1 MNLDFEKLLKLAL
14 PTFLRNGLG
23 NLIKAIAAVF
33 TAIYSDYR
41 AWQTDM
47 RLEAAMTCQNM
58 YIEAMLNYRLLGTF
72 DRIITLED
80 GTGIPVDFIV
90 KIPDDVQVDSARMV
104 GLVNKYKTYGK
115 RYLIVQ
121 GTYTYITGWRKPVC
135 EQVDRTYITGWREHV
150 CEQVDRTYITGW
162 REHVCEQVD
171 RTYIT
176 GWREHVCEL
185 KELINN
191 YLGIVVV
198 EDSKYYVNADF
209 PVAST
214 LTVSITY
221 WSNDEE
227 YTHDFTIAQGQTNSE
242 IFTPPESN
250 PYQAYITNVS
260 PEYDD
265 TYHYL

>member
-58 YIEAMLNYRLLGTF
+58 YLEAMLNYRLLGTF

-90 KIPDDVQVDSARMV
+90 KIPDDVQVDSARLV

-121 GTYTYITGWRKPVC
+121 GTYTYIIGWRKPVC

-150 CEQVDRTYITGW
+150 CEQVDRTYEYQW
-162 REHVCEQVD
+162 EEF
-171 RTYIT
+171 
-176 GWREHVCEL
+176 VCEL
-185 KELINN
+185 KELIEN

-221 WSNDEE
+221 WSHDEE

-250 PYQAYITNVS
+250 PYQAYISSIT

>member
-14 PTFLRNGLG
+14 PTFLRRGLG
-23 NLIKAIAAVF
+23 NLVKAIAAVF
-33 TAIYSDYR
+33 TAIYNAYR

-90 KIPDDVQVDSARMV
+90 KIPDNVQVDNARLV
-104 GLVNKYKTYGK
+104 GLLNKYKTYGK

-121 GTYTYITGWRKPVC
+121 GMYTYEISWLHPVC
-135 EQVDRTYITGWREHV
+135 EQVDRTYIIGWREPV
-150 CEQVDRTYITGW
+150 CEQVDRTYI
-162 REHVCEQVD
+162 
-171 RTYIT
+171 I

-185 KELINN
+185 KERINN
-191 YLGIVVV
+191 YISIVK
-198 EDSKYYVNADF
+198 EGESKYYVNADF

-214 LTVSITY
+214 LTVTMIY
-221 WSNDEE
+221 QSNEMI
-227 YTHDFTIAQGQTNSE
+227 YTHDFTIEQGHKASDYFIPIEDNITHFE
-242 IFTPPESN
+242 ITSI
-250 PYQAYITNVS
+250 A

>member
-14 PTFLRNGLG
+14 PTFLRRGLG
-23 NLIKAIAAVF
+23 NLVKAIAAVF
-33 TAIYSDYR
+33 TAIYNDYR

-90 KIPDDVQVDSARMV
+90 KIPDNVQVHTARLV

-121 GTYTYITGWRKPVC
+121 GTYTYEISWLHPVC
-135 EQVDRTYITGWREHV
+135 EQVDRTYEQQWEEPV
-150 CEQVDRTYITGW
+150 CEQVDRTY
-162 REHVCEQVD
+162 EQQ
-171 RTYIT
+171 
-176 GWREHVCEL
+176 WEEPVCEL

-191 YLGIVVV
+191 YITIVEV
-198 EDSKYYVNADF
+198 DNSNYYVEADF
-209 PVAST
+209 SVTST
-214 LTVSITY
+214 LTVIMKY
-221 WSNDEE
+221 WSHDVEF
-227 YTHDFTIAQGQTNSE
+227 THEFTISQGQTTSD
-242 IFTPPESN
+242 IFTPPEGN
-250 PYQAYITNVS
+250 PYQAYINSIT